1 MFCLQ
6 LDYISRLMW
15 QAQLQGNKTWML
27 SPAPECD
34 RQCEKFSFRV
44 EPGDAGTHIEYDFHS
59 FEGM

>member
-1 MFCLQ
+1 
-6 LDYISRLMW
+6 MW